1 MSPQFDKATMD
12 ENEDRDREDNPD
24 AQEDITPGELTS
36 SSDRRRIQ
44 ASTPTR
50 RARWAG
56 NTVNYTIPDAVRT
69 THMDIRAGDLV
80 TDPRYNRDIDRKW
93 VEEIA
98 RDFNPDQLQTLNV
111 SRRIYRKVQVGEGKG
126 KKVEE
131 VQVFDG
137 SLEGASRIEY
147 VVISGQHRLL
157 ATLEARGKGFVLSC
171 NVYDRLTP
179 EQEAILFAI
188 FDEKIRPHN
197 WWQRHKSRLFGRD
210 EEALDIER
218 IVTESGM
225 EVFSGRNKADGVI
238 YAVST
243 LYSIYR
249 GMGAAF
255 LRRLLEIHYTAWTD
269 NGDGYTASML
279 QGTAILMRRFGAY
292 ARWSDDYLAVA
303 LSDPAHNPL
312 TIIQR
317 AKGAA
322 TGVGATSVAQEVARL
337 EHRYYQM
344 GKKGYDR
351 LPEWNATPR
360 EITLASDAA
369 NARQRQTTPQTAAQ
383 AAPQKSEKDRA

>member
-1 MSPQFDKATMD
+1 MAPQLDKATSDNDGD
-12 ENEDRDREDNPD
+12 EP
-24 AQEDITPGELTS
+24 QEDITPGELTS
-36 SSDRRRIQ
+36 TSDRRRIQ
-44 ASTPTR
+44 AATPTR

-69 THMDIRAGDLV
+69 THMDIQAGDLV

-98 RDFNPDQLQTLNV
+98 RDFNPDQLQTLNI
-111 SRRIYRKVQVGEGKG
+111 SRRIYRSFRKG
-126 KKVEE
+126 KELIEE
-131 VQVFDG
+131 QVFDG
-137 SLEGASRIEY
+137 VLTGASKVEY

-157 ATLEARGKGFVLSC
+157 ATLEARGKEFVLSC
-171 NVYDRLTP
+171 NVYDKLTP

-210 EEALDIER
+210 TEALDIEK

-225 EVFSGRNKADGVI
+225 EVFKGKNKADGVI

-249 GMGAAF
+249 GMGPAF

-269 NGDGYTASML
+269 NGEGYTASML
-279 QGTAILMRRFGAY
+279 QGTSILMRRFGGY

-317 AKGAA
+317 AKGASH
-322 TGVGATSVAQEVARL
+322 GVGATSVAQEVARL

-369 NARQRQTTPQTAAQ
+369 NARQRQSGQATAT
-383 AAPQKSEKDRA
+383 KVEKDQA

>member
-1 MSPQFDKATMD
+1 MANQPNDAAQ
-12 ENEDRDREDNPD
+12 DNPD
-24 AQEDITPGELTS
+24 APEEITPGELTS
-36 SSDRRRIQ
+36 PGDRRRIQ

-56 NTVNYTIPDAVRT
+56 NTVNYSIPERVRT
-69 THMDIRAGDLV
+69 THMDLPAGQLV

-111 SRRIYRKVQVGEGKG
+111 SRRVYRKVQREGRG
-126 KKVEE
+126 KQVVEE
-131 VQVFDG
+131 QVFDG
-137 SLEGASRIEY
+137 NLEGASKIEY

-157 ATLEARGKGFVLSC
+157 ATLEARDKDFVLSC

-197 WWQRHKSRLFGRD
+197 WWQRHKSRLFGQD
-210 EEALDIER
+210 AEAMDIER
-218 IVTESGM
+218 IVAESGM
-225 EVFSGRNKADGVI
+225 EVFKGKNKSDGVI

-249 GMGAAF
+249 SMGGAF

-269 NGDGYTASML
+269 NGEGYTASML
-279 QGTAILMRRFGAY
+279 QGTAILMRRFGVY

-312 TIIQR
+312 TLIQR

-322 TGVGATSVAQEVARL
+322 SGVGATSVAQEVARL

-369 NARQRQTTPQTAAQ
+369 NARQKQT
-383 AAPQKSEKDRA
+383 APQKGEKEKA